1 MIDVADNLAGVRERV
16 ARAEE
21 RAGRPLGSVK
31 IIAVS
36 KTKPAALVSEAI
48 RAGVTT
54 VGENYVQEA
63 AGKIDAVGR
72 TNASWHLIG
81 HLQRNKVT
89 RAVELF
95 DVIQTIDSLAL
106 VDALDRQG
114 VKRAK
119 PVRILIEVNTGGEA
133 SKSGVAPER
142 AAELVAQLSARTHLR
157 VEGLMTVPP
166 PVSAAADVRP
176 YFVMLRR
183 LREQLA
189 PSVPTISELSMGMS
203 EDFEVAIEEGAT
215 MVRIGRAI
223 FGVREG

>member
-1 MIDVADNLAGVRERV
+1 MIDVADNLVRVRERV

-21 RAGRPLGSVK
+21 RAGRPPGSVK

-48 RAGVTT
+48 RAGVTN

-72 TNASWHLIG
+72 FNARWHLIG
-81 HLQRNKVT
+81 HLQRNKVA

-95 DVIQTIDSLAL
+95 DLLHTIDSLA
-106 VDALDRQG
+106 VADALDRQG
-114 VKRAK
+114 AKRAQ
-119 PVRILIEVNTGGEA
+119 PVHILIEVNAGGEA
-133 SKSGVAPER
+133 SKSGLAPER
-142 AAELVAQLSARTHLR
+142 VSELVAQLNARTHLR

-166 PVSAAADVRP
+166 PVSAAAQARP
-176 YFVMLRR
+176 YFIMLRR

-189 PSVPTISELSMGMS
+189 QSVATITELSMGMS

-223 FGVREG
+223 FGAREG